1 MDTTIKQKAPRQ
13 GKKNQNSATQS
24 KSGRKSN
31 RNPRIPVGDISK
43 SLEVPVALG
52 RVRST
57 RKPNLQGMPNGDIV
71 ISHREYIQDVA
82 GSVAFASTTCNVNPG
97 IPGTFP
103 WLSAIAQR
111 YESYVFES
119 LVFEFETQSP
129 TSATGTVL
137 IALDY
142 DASDAAPVDKVS
154 ALAYRSS
161 VRSPPWADCT
171 HISLRED
178 LTKHKSFFVR
188 TSPLLAN
195 QDIKLYD
202 VANAYLATQGQA
214 SSAAIGELYVSY
226 RVRLMTPQFGVLNP
240 GLTVESGAFS
250 GISNAAPFAT
260 IVAGNLPVTIGHTGR
275 TTSLTTFT
283 FTQAWSGYVG
293 FAVNGTGLT
302 VLTPGG
308 TAYRPVL
315 QGLITGATSGY
326 CLVDVVAT
334 VGQTFQI
341 SCNNTTITAAY
352 AVFGEK

>member
-1 MDTTIKQKAPRQ
+1 MDTTIKTKAPRQ
-13 GKKNQNSATQS
+13 GKKNQNSANPK
-24 KSGRKSN
+24 KSGRKAG
-31 RNPRIPVGDISK
+31 RNPKIPIGDMSK
-43 SLEVPVALG
+43 SLEVPVAQG
-52 RVRST
+52 RVRSA
-57 RKPNLQGMPNGDIV
+57 RKPCLEGMSNGDIV

-82 GSVAFASTTCNVNPG
+82 GSVAFAATVCNVNPG

-111 YESYVFES
+111 YESYIFEN

-142 DASDAAPVDKVS
+142 DASDAPPVDKVS

-171 HISLRED
+171 HISLQED
-178 LTKHKSFFVR
+178 LRKHKTYFVR

-202 VANAYLATQGQA
+202 VANAYLCTQGQA
-214 SSAAIGELYVSY
+214 STAAIGELYVSY

-250 GISNAAPFAT
+250 GSSNAAPFAT
-260 IVAGNLPVTIGHTGR
+260 IVAGNLPVTIGQTG
-275 TTSLTTFT
+275 TTSSVTTFT

-293 FAVNGTGLT
+293 IGVNGTGLT
-302 VLTPGG
+302 TLAPGG
-308 TAYRPVL
+308 TCVRLTL
-315 QGLITGATSGY
+315 QTLITGGTSGY
-326 CLVDVVAT
+326 SLVEVTAT

-341 SCNNTTITAAY
+341 SCNNNTITAAC